1 MARLLGIAISLYLGF
16 NFWPSE
22 IFIFGANDNPQ
33 FFVALWE
40 FLFLVLT
47 DNPRFFVA
55 LQDFLFLVLTNR
67 GGFNDYT
74 LRLLVGRYYQLA
86 DNVRVAP

>member
-1 MARLLGIAISLYLGF
+1 MASLAPSPGRLLGIAISLYLGF
-16 NFWPSE
+16 DFWPSE

-33 FFVALWE
+33 FFVALRE

-74 LRLLVGRYYQLA
+74 LGLV
-86 DNVRVAP
+86 